1 VGYFLQTIGINTLD
15 LSKEYTKEKIIE
27 GIIRGDS
34 EILKFLYQENFRKI
48 RFLITTNNG
57 SEVDAED
64 IFQET
69 LVVLFRKLRETNY
82 QITSS
87 LNTFIYAVA
96 RTMWL
101 KELNSRKIKAEIFD
115 TEDSYIS
122 DLPDIIDLIEKN
134 ERLKL
139 FREKFEELSN
149 DCKKVLNMFLNN
161 LSIKDITRIMGY
173 SSEQHTKNRQYRC
186 KKSLIEKIKNSNK
199 YKELGNEANKKHRDF
214 S

>member
-1 VGYFLQTIGINTLD
+1 MD
-15 LSKEYTKEKIIE
+15 PSKQYTKEKIIE
-27 GIIRGDS
+27 GIIRGDN
-34 EILKFLYQENFRKI
+34 EILKYLYHENFRKV

-69 LVVLFRKLRETNY
+69 LVVLYRKLRESNY

-101 KELNSRKIKAEIFD
+101 KELSSRKLKAEIFD

-122 DLPDIIDLIEKN
+122 DLPDIIDIIEKN
-134 ERLKL
+134 DRLKL
-139 FREKFEELSN
+139 FREKFEELSA

-161 LSIKDITRIMGY
+161 LSIRDITRIMGY

-186 KKSLIEKIKNSNK
+186 KKSLIEKIKNSK
-199 YKELGNEANKKHRDF
+199 QYKELGNEIYKNYRDF